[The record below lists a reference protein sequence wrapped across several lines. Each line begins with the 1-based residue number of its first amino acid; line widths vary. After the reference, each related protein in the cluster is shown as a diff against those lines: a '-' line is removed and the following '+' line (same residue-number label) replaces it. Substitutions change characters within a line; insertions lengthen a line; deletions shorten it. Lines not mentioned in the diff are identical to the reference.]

1 MKTLSK
7 LRFILL
13 LVLCAVGGKGWA
25 EGDVIFS
32 EDFGE
37 LPEFLTYFS
46 EYTNPVYGTWTFNER
61 TGVSGLKRVDGVD
74 KGLTLKLE
82 NSSNGIIPGKATT
95 PALANLDGNATLTFM
110 YANGSANSVHF
121 DLTIE
126 GDGTFDNGE
135 KKKSYVCPN
144 GQTSKYVEVN
154 ENIIGGKPTT
164 KLSFTLTTSVT
175 LYLAD
180 ILIVSASP
188 IELAL
193 AQDLSNAETL
203 TANAGKLANVTI
215 GRTFPAN
222 TWCTLCLPF
231 DVTTEMVREACN
243 QTEDPKLRV
252 FSSVE
257 DQTLKF
263 TAPSNGTVPASTP
276 FLLNLATAVT
286 SSPVFSNVTISK
298 TDNDVTP
305 AATVTYSD
313 CSFTGTYSPKEI
325 DTNEATA
332 DLFLNSSGQFCR
344 PTTEGGKTLAGLRAY
359 ITVPVNV
366 ASGARMKL
374 SIENDDMATGIETL
388 TLSPSHDGTLY
399 TPGIG
404 VNSTATVYTLTGHTA
419 AKRTAKGISIVR
431 SQDGRVRKTV
441 TK

>member
-25 EGDVIFS
+25 EGETPNSINEYFTNFPKGNNAVS
-32 EDFGE
+32 TTYKGWTYGYAEY
-37 LPEFLTYFS
+37 LPQL
-46 EYTNPVYGTWTFNER
+46 P
-61 TGVSGLKRVDGVD
+61 GLRVDEG
-74 KGLTLKLE
+74 TLQSPKIAV
-82 NSSNGIIPGKATT
+82 N
-95 PALANLDGNATLTFM
+95 GNAEVSFM
-110 YANGSANSVHF
+110 YANANKTNK
-121 DLTIE
+121 DL
-126 GDGTFDNGE
+126 
-135 KKKSYVCPN
+135 K
-144 GQTSKYVEVN
+144 
-154 ENIIGGKPTT
+154 
-164 KLSFTLTTSVT
+164 FTLTIKDGDKIIYTKTSGIVT
-175 LYLAD
+175 IDYT
-180 ILIVSASP
+180 STERP
-188 IELAL
+188 IEKVTFYCVSSDVTIEISKTGSNGLFLLYVKVDPKLPVDLAL
-193 AQDLSNAETL
+193 EESEQNASILS
-203 TANAGKLANVTI
+203 ANASLLANVTV

-231 DVTTEMVREACN
+231 DVTTAMVREACN

-263 TAPSNGTVPASTP
+263 TAPSNGTVSAGTP

-305 AATVTYSD
+305 AATVTCSD

-325 DTNEATA
+325 DTNETTA

-344 PTTEGGKTLAGLRAY
+344 PTTEGSKILAGLRAY
-359 ITVPVNV
+359 ITVPVSV

-419 AKRTAKGISIVR
+419 AKRAAKGINIVR